1 MSLLELE
8 RVGKRHARAAR
19 ETVALHDV
27 SLTLEAGELVAIWG
41 RRRSG
46 RSTLLRVA
54 AGIEPPDAGTV
65 RFGGRD
71 LAARGGH
78 ALGYGIG
85 YCGRTLRGD
94 QGRVVLDE
102 LVVGQ
107 LARGIPVAAARAEAR
122 SALERVGAERCATL
136 TLTLNTLDAAEA
148 VRVML
153 AGALTLRP
161 SLLVLDEPTKGVD
174 LLDRDAILLL
184 LRSLADEGL
193 GVLMSVGETTALSGA
208 DRALSLSDGELHGS
222 VVPELAPVVKL
233 HRRASGE

>member
-19 ETVALHDV
+19 ETVTLHDV

-54 AGIEPPDAGTV
+54 AGIERPDTGTV
-65 RFGGRD
+65 RFGGRN

-85 YCGRTLRGD
+85 YCGRALRGD
-94 QGRVVLDE
+94 EGRVVLGE
-102 LVVGQ
+102 LVVSQ
-107 LARGIPVAAARAEAR
+107 LARGIPVAAAQAEAR
-122 SALERVGAERCATL
+122 GALERVGAERCATL
-136 TLTLNTLDAAEA
+136 ALGTLDAAEA

-208 DRALSLSDGELHGS
+208 DRALSLSEGELHGS
-222 VVPELAPVVKL
+222 VVPELAPVVEL
-233 HRRASGE
+233 HRRASA